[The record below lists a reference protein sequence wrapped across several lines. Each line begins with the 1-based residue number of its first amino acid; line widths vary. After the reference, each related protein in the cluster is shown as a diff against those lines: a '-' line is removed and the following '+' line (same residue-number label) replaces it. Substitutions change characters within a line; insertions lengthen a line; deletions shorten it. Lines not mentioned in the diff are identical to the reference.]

1 MALIRRSVERRTSD
15 AQLRENKE
23 ILWEG

>member
-15 AQLRENKE
+15 AHLRENKE